1 MKSSLLFLLFFLPTL
16 VFSQIIS
23 KAELIGKFNPAKHKD
38 FVEIEKKYTTKDD
51 LYLRASAYE
60 ALKELSAEAAKA
72 GIKLVVL
79 SATRN
84 FEHQKGIWERKW
96 LRDMYKNQTTPAICK
111 DIMKY
116 SAMPGASRHH
126 WGTDVD
132 FNSLSPE
139 YFETP
144 AGKKL
149 YAWLVENAPNFG
161 FYQPYTSKSAG
172 RTGYEEEKWHWTYL
186 PLSKTYL
193 AEYNKQVNYTDIK
206 GFSGSE
212 AAQEIRAFE
221 DYVNGINPECK

>member
-1 MKSSLLFLLFFLPTL
+1 MKTILAILLIALPSLA
-16 VFSQIIS
+16 FSQTIG
-23 KAELIGKFNPAKHKD
+23 KDELIGKFNPAKHKD
-38 FVEIEKKYTTKDD
+38 FVKIEKKYSTKDD
-51 LYLRASAYE
+51 LYLRAAAYE
-60 ALKELSAEAAKA
+60 SLKELSAAAAKA
-72 GIKLVVL
+72 GIKLEVL

-84 FEHQKGIWERKW
+84 FEYQKGIWERKYS
-96 LRDMYKNQTTPAICK
+96 RDIYKNKAKAAIAK

-132 FNSLSPE
+132 FNSLSPD

-149 YAWLVENAPNFG
+149 YAWLVENGPTFG

-186 PLSKTYL
+186 PLSKNYL
-193 AEYNKQVNYTDIK
+193 AEYNKQIKYTDLK
-206 GFSGSE
+206 GFSGSD
-212 AAQEIRAFE
+212 AAQEVRAIE
-221 DYVNGINPECK
+221 DYVNGVDPSCK